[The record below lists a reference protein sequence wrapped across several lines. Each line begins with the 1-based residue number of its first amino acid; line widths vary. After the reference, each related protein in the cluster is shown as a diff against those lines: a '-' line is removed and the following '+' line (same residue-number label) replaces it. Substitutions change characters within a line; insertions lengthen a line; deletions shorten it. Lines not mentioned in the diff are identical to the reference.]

1 MREAFSKANSPI
13 WMDSSTKKQCQA
25 LTNHVGGAQNLSNI
39 TGSSSYERFSINQ
52 ILKFSEDE
60 EKWSQTESVSLI
72 SSFVVSLLIGSY
84 APIDFS
90 DGSGMNILD
99 IKKGFQVYSD
109 SMAASANQMS
119 ELESPNKSKTWN
131 EKILN
136 FCGKGMKEKLGEP
149 IAAEEIV
156 GEISDYFK
164 IRYGLAGR
172 VIAATGDN
180 PSSFAGL
187 NIGSRDICLSMGT
200 SDTVMMA
207 MENPNPQVEGHVFVN
222 PIDKESYMGML
233 CYKNGSLTRQM
244 IRDKYNLTWDE
255 FGGILKDSAPT
266 SGL

>member
-1 MREAFSKANSPI
+1 MREAFSKSNSPI

-99 IKKGFQVYSD
+99 IKKGFQIDSD
-109 SMAASANQMS
+109 SMASSANQMS
-119 ELESPNKSKTWN
+119 ELESPNKSKNWN

-136 FCGKGMKEKLGEP
+136 IPWVIFV
-149 IAAEEIV
+149 EIQT
-156 GEISDYFK
+156 IS
-164 IRYGLAGR
+164 
-172 VIAATGDN
+172 
-180 PSSFAGL
+180 
-187 NIGSRDICLSMGT
+187 
-200 SDTVMMA
+200 
-207 MENPNPQVEGHVFVN
+207 
-222 PIDKESYMGML
+222 
-233 CYKNGSLTRQM
+233 
-244 IRDKYNLTWDE
+244 
-255 FGGILKDSAPT
+255 
-266 SGL
+266 